1 VFDAAKTQA
10 NDSRTSFDES
20 DRALDAHVRAGLV
33 AIHLEN
39 NRVSLPAGILVST
52 LVLIYYRQSVP
63 SVPFLIIWWIILNL
77 LTGWRLWHV
86 RQIRQSPQPEQFAQ
100 RIYRSLIIEAGLAG
114 ALWGLMG
121 TALYPAMGD
130 PLQPFSVLVIMGVAA
145 SGLASLAPILPAYIY
160 FFSFM
165 LVPSI
170 VAHILRGGETEA
182 LYALTLSLLMV
193 ALLLNG
199 RRVNRNH
206 HNVMRLNAELEATA
220 RREAAAR
227 IAADAA
233 NEAKSRF
240 LAAMSHEIRTPMN
253 GVLGMGELLARTPL
267 NERQQRFLKTLNAS
281 GKHLLSLI
289 DEILGFAKA
298 ESGQLRINQAAV
310 DVQQLCDQMMAEFAP
325 LAEQRKL
332 KLGASVEATVPARIE
347 ADPTRLRQI
356 LINLINNGLKFTQTG
371 GVSLAVGCPA
381 AEDGAPQMIEFSV
394 IDTGPGIADS
404 EQTRVFEA
412 FSQLDDSMTRTVGG
426 VGLGLAI
433 SRELARAMSG
443 DLVCDSTPGTGSAFR
458 LRLPLRVPPAQVRPP
473 EPAAEP
479 APATRSRIVG
489 RVLVVEDCPT
499 NREVATQTLLA
510 LGIACETAEDGHQA
524 LALLNKGRF
533 DAVLMDCH
541 LPGMDGYETTREL
554 RRLEQAQGWPR
565 TPVIAVTADAMATN
579 EAHCY
584 ECGMDDFIAKP
595 YTLDRL
601 ATTIDHWLAMP
612 KQGSELS

>member
-1 VFDAAKTQA
+1 MFDAQRRHPADTQTSPA
-10 NDSRTSFDES
+10 ENDCS
-20 DRALDAHVRAGLV
+20 LDAQVRAGLV

-39 NRVSLPAGILVST
+39 NRVSLPAAFLVST
-52 LVLIYYRQSVP
+52 LVLIYYRHSVP
-63 SVPFLIIWWIILNL
+63 SQAFLVCWWAVLNL
-77 LTGWRLWHV
+77 QTAWRLWHV
-86 RQIRQSPQPEQFAQ
+86 RQIHQSPDPAQFAR
-100 RIYRSLIIEAGLAG
+100 RIYRTLIVDAATAG
-114 ALWGLMG
+114 ALWSLMG
-121 TALYPAMGD
+121 TALYPPSSD
-130 PLQPFSVLVIMGVAA
+130 PLQPFSVVVIMGVAA
-145 SGLASLAPILPAYIY
+145 SGLASLAPILPAYVS
-160 FFSFM
+160 FFSCM
-165 LVPSI
+165 LVPNI
-170 VAHILRGGETEA
+170 VAHIIRGGETEG

-206 HNVMRLNAELEATA
+206 HNVLHLNAELEVTA

-267 NERQQRFLKTLNAS
+267 TERQQRFLQTLNAS

-298 ESGQLRINQAAV
+298 ESGQLRINHAAV
-310 DVQQLCDQMMAEFAP
+310 DVQSLCDQLTAEFAP
-325 LAEQRKL
+325 LATQRKL
-332 KLGASVEATVPARIE
+332 TLSARVADGVPARIE

-356 LINLINNGLKFTQTG
+356 LINLINNGLKFTDVG
-371 GVSLAVGCPA
+371 AVTLTVACPA
-381 AEDGAPQMIEFSV
+381 VEEEAPPMIEFSV
-394 IDTGPGIADS
+394 IDTGPGIADD
-404 EQTRVFEA
+404 EQARVFEA
-412 FSQLDDSMTRTVGG
+412 FSQLDDSMTRAVGG

-443 DLVCDSTPGTGSAFR
+443 ELVCESTQGNGSTFR
-458 LRLPLRVPPAQVRPP
+458 LRLPLRIPPTQVRPP
-473 EPAAEP
+473 APAVAP
-479 APATRSRIVG
+479 APAARSRSVG

-499 NREVATQTLLA
+499 NCEVATQTLLA

-524 LALLNKGRF
+524 LALLTKGRF

-554 RRLEQAQGWPR
+554 RRLEQSRGWPR

-584 ECGMDDFIAKP
+584 ESGMDDFIAKP
-595 YTLDRL
+595 YTLDCL

-612 KQGSELS
+612 KQD